1 MTDKL
6 EFLQNIDSLLFHTKR
21 LIILS
26 LLIAIGPLTQGNLR
40 KKGQLTWG
48 TLTAHLKQLER
59 AGYIQQKD
67 VISIYGPRVLVNIT
81 EKGLKAYNDTLIQL
95 KEFIDTS
102 QINSD

>member
-1 MTDKL
+1 MTEKL
-6 EFLQNIDSLLFHTKR
+6 EVLKKIDPLLFHTKR

-81 EKGLKAYNDTLIQL
+81 EKGLKIYDETLLQL

-102 QINSD
+102 KIDSD

>member
-1 MTDKL
+1 MTEKL
-6 EFLQNIDSLLFHTKR
+6 DALKNIDPLLFHTKR

-59 AGYIQQKD
+59 VGYIQQKD

-81 EKGLKAYNDTLIQL
+81 EKGLKTYNNTLLQL
-95 KEFIDTS
+95 KEFIST
-102 QINSD
+102 INRDSD